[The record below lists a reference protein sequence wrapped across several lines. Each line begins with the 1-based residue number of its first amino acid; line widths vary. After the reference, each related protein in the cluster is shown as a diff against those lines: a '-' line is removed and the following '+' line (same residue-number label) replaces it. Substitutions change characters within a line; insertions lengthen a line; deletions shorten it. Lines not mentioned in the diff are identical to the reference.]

1 MNLGAK
7 HLRRRF
13 LLGADVKKE
22 ILLAGAAAL
31 ALTGHADAQDATAD
45 DGATKLE
52 RIVITTPLRRES
64 SLERSTSSVTVVGPE
79 EIAQSPALDLPSLLK
94 TVPGITATATGGLG
108 ADSSISLRGA
118 TPSQTLVLVNGVRAA
133 SATTGTVNLSSIP
146 LASIERIEIA
156 KGSHSAQYG
165 ADAVGGIINII
176 TKQGGLCDDG
186 RSACGSITAG
196 VTHPWGGYVS
206 AGVQGQSAGGVN
218 YALGGQFLG
227 TRGYDFTLPSAW
239 GHEPDDDGFLR
250 GSANFALSKDLD
262 WGRVYADG
270 LYARGRVAYDG
281 TPPAA
286 NEADTDNFS
295 GRLGARIDHSESWS
309 STLEFSAALDDAAN
323 FRGDIKGDDFDTRRY
338 GVLATTQKSFD
349 TDAVRHVLLG
359 GVEAYRESV
368 AGSSIFDVP
377 YDKTSR
383 DLTAVFGQYSFEY
396 GALDFDSGLRYDH
409 DGQFGGATTY
419 NVGAS
424 YALTDTLV
432 ARASMGTGFR
442 APTFNDLYYPDAFTP
457 GNPDLKPEKSRSYEI
472 GLTWQPTGATSLDL
486 ALYRNDVS
494 NQITWAPVDP
504 NDFFGPW
511 HPDNV
516 QKVRVTGFEAAL
528 SHRFSEQWSARATLD
543 LREPLNRS
551 DGPHGRYVAYADRFK
566 ASAELAYSP
575 TEQLQL
581 SGRVLYGAA
590 RYTDEYN
597 TVELPHY
604 VTADFTALYALDSR
618 SQLKF
623 SVENLFDEQYETKA
637 GYRAP
642 GRTLDLSFTRAF

>member
-1 MNLGAK
+1 VN
-7 HLRRRF
+7 
-13 LLGADVKKE
+13 KK
-22 ILLAGAAAL
+22 ILLAGTAAL
-31 ALTGHADAQDATAD
+31 ALAGPAGAQEAPAE

-64 SLERSTSSVTVVGPE
+64 SLERSTSSVTVIGAE
-79 EIAQSPALDLPSLLK
+79 EIAQSPALYLPSLLK
-94 TVPGITATATGGLG
+94 TVPGITATSNGGLG

-118 TPSQTLVLVNGVRAA
+118 TPARRWCWSTACAPLPRPPARSTSPASRCLDRAHRDRQGLAFGPVRR
-133 SATTGTVNLSSIP
+133 G
-146 LASIERIEIA
+146 R
-156 KGSHSAQYG
+156 HRRHHQHH
-165 ADAVGGIINII
+165 
-176 TKQGGLCDDG
+176 TKQGGLCADG

-206 AGVQGQSAGGVN
+206 AGVQGQSESGVN

-239 GHEPDDDGFLR
+239 GHEPDDDGFVR
-250 GSANFALSKDLD
+250 GSANFALSKDLA

-270 LYARGRVAYDG
+270 LYARGRVHYDS

-309 STLEFSAALDDAAN
+309 STLEFSAALDNASN

-338 GVLATTQKSFD
+338 GVLATTQKSFETD
-349 TDAVRHVLLG
+349 TARHVLLG

-396 GALDFDSGLRYDH
+396 GALNVDSGLRYDH

-419 NVGAS
+419 NLGAS
-424 YALTDTLV
+424 YELTEGLV
-432 ARASMGTGFR
+432 ARASLGTGFR
-442 APTFNDLYYPDAFTP
+442 APTFNDLYYPDPYTP

-472 GLTWQPTGATSLDL
+472 GLTWQPTDATSLDL
-486 ALYRNDVS
+486 ALYRSDIS

-528 SHRFSEQWSARATLD
+528 SHRFSEQWSARAT
-543 LREPLNRS
+543 
-551 DGPHGRYVAYADRFK
+551 VACA
-566 ASAELAYSP
+566 
-575 TEQLQL
+575 
-581 SGRVLYGAA
+581 
-590 RYTDEYN
+590 
-597 TVELPHY
+597 
-604 VTADFTALYALDSR
+604 SR
-618 SQLKF
+618 STAAKGRTAAM
-623 SVENLFDEQYETKA
+623 SSMPTA
-637 GYRAP
+637 SRRAP
-642 GRTLDLSFTRAF
+642 S